1 MLAGCVPHGCNNAI
15 ASSFTLQGAGYIRTC
30 RGHLME
36 RPCGGDWEFV
46 LEKREPNQDRLWA
59 GGGEVE
65 RDLAHMRV
73 CV

>member
-1 MLAGCVPHGCNNAI
+1 
-15 ASSFTLQGAGYIRTC
+15 
-30 RGHLME
+30 ME

-59 GGGEVE
+59 GGGEAE
-65 RDLAHMRV
+65 RDLAHMCV